1 MIAAMANEHAPAHQ
15 ILEEVAPM
23 AVLVSGQKLL
33 ALTLNWIA
41 GKSGFPA
48 MVAISGVI
56 RS

>member
-1 MIAAMANEHAPAHQ
+1 MANEHAPAHQ
-15 ILEEVAPM
+15 ILKEVAPM
-23 AVLVSGQKLL
+23 AVLVSEQKLL